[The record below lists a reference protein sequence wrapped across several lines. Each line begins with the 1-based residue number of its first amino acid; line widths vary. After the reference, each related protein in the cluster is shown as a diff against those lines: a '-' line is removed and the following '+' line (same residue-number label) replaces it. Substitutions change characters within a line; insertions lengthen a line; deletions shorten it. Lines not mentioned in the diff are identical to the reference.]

1 MTEDQGTSQSET
13 KPESPAIQADP
24 RRSADKLIS
33 GDEELL
39 FRQVNP
45 AFIQKSR
52 ITSAAFKP
60 TKKDND
66 ELSVS
71 RETLSTA
78 EEAYLYHT
86 DKLGLKSDGSWATS
100 IAECSQLNMKPYS
113 DPRTEIPENNAHAFI
128 DFQGMSNG
136 QKELKAGKLR
146 DFAVERGKLH
156 PANSVKTEDGA
167 S

>member
-1 MTEDQGTSQSET
+1 MSEDQGTLQSAA
-13 KPESPAIQADP
+13 KPEPTAPQTDP
-24 RRSADKLIS
+24 RRAADKLIS
-33 GDEELL
+33 GDAELL

-45 AFIQKSR
+45 AFIQKDR

-71 RETLSTA
+71 RGTLSTA

-86 DKLGLKSDGSWATS
+86 GILRLKSEGSWATS
-100 IAECSQLNMKPYS
+100 IAECSQLAMSLYS
-113 DPRTEIPENNAHAFI
+113 DPRTESPENPAHAFI
-128 DFQGMSNG
+128 DFQGLSNG

-146 DFAVERGKLH
+146 DLAVERGKLH
-156 PANSVKTEDGA
+156 PPNSVETEEGA
-167 S
+167 L